1 MSGTM
6 RCGRCGL
13 TQFSA
18 EACRRCGTPLVPTVV
33 VRARP
38 RDAAIHPLR
47 DIWFSPRDTV
57 RTLVASD
64 PTRGVLVLS
73 WFVGLAMFLEPMTS
87 KANDRFPIAAAMV
100 TAVLAGPMLSFG
112 LVFLQALLT
121 TGTGRLL
128 GGEASPVEL
137 RAAFAWAQAPLLG
150 LFLLWWP
157 EMWMPGGYWKPA
169 LAFINLAI
177 FLWAEVL
184 AVVLVAEV
192 HGFSNARALGA
203 ILLAWV
209 IKIAL
214 LIGLLLMVPTDPAK
228 KAKPE
233 ARICPERSYG
243 AVIV

>member
-1 MSGTM
+1 
-6 RCGRCGL
+6 
-13 TQFSA
+13 
-18 EACRRCGTPLVPTVV
+18 
-33 VRARP
+33 
-38 RDAAIHPLR
+38 
-47 DIWFSPRDTV
+47 
-57 RTLVASD
+57 
-64 PTRGVLVLS
+64 
-73 WFVGLAMFLEPMTS
+73 MFLEPMTS

-150 LFLLWWP
+150 LLVLWWP
-157 EMWMPGGYWKPA
+157 VLWMPGGRGKLA
-169 LAFINLAI
+169 LDLVGIALFV
-177 FLWAEVL
+177 WAEIL
-184 AVVLVAEV
+184 AVVLVSEV
-192 HGFSNARALGA
+192 HGFSKARALGA

-214 LIGLLLMVPTDPAK
+214 LVGLLLLVPTDPSK

-233 ARICPERSYG
+233 ARRFEVNGYR

>member
-1 MSGTM
+1 M

-112 LVFLQALLT
+112 LVFLQSLLT

-128 GGEASPVEL
+128 GGEGSPVEL

-150 LFLLWWP
+150 LLVLWWP
-157 EMWMPGGYWKPA
+157 VLWMPGGRGKLA
-169 LAFINLAI
+169 LDLVGIALFV
-177 FLWAEVL
+177 WAEIL
-184 AVVLVAEV
+184 AVVLVSEV
-192 HGFSNARALGA
+192 HGFSKARALGA

-214 LIGLLLMVPTDPAK
+214 MVGLLLLVPSDRDT
-228 KAKPE
+228 KAKPQ
-233 ARICPERSYG
+233 ARGLPETSYG

>member
-1 MSGTM
+1 M

-112 LVFLQALLT
+112 LVFLQSLLT

-128 GGEASPVEL
+128 GGEGSPVEL

-150 LFLLWWP
+150 LLVLWWP
-157 EMWMPGGYWKPA
+157 VLWMPGGRGKLA
-169 LAFINLAI
+169 LDLVGIALFV
-177 FLWAEVL
+177 WAEIL
-184 AVVLVAEV
+184 AVVLVSEV
-192 HGFSNARALGA
+192 HGFSKARALGA

-214 LIGLLLMVPTDPAK
+214 LVGLLLLVPTDPSK

-233 ARICPERSYG
+233 ARRFEVNGYR

>member
-1 MSGTM
+1 M

-150 LFLLWWP
+150 LLVLWWP
-157 EMWMPGGYWKPA
+157 VLWMPGGRGKLA
-169 LAFINLAI
+169 LDLVGVALFV
-177 FLWAEVL
+177 WAEIL
-184 AVVLVAEV
+184 AVVLVSEV
-192 HGFSNARALGA
+192 HGFSKARALGA

-214 LIGLLLMVPTDPAK
+214 LVGLLLLVPTDPSK

-233 ARICPERSYG
+233 ARRFEVNGYR